1 MLCYAKLLE
10 TFYVSKRPQDFPHL
24 HVTAFYVLIQII
36 MMYPNL
42 PHKVCGTT
50 KSSNLAY
57 LPLA

>member
-42 PHKVCGTT
+42 PHKVLVLF
-50 KSSNLAY
+50 KSVMGRY
-57 LPLA
+57 LCSK

>member
-42 PHKVCGTT
+42 PHKVLVLF
-50 KSSNLAY
+50 KSVMGRY
-57 LPLA
+57 